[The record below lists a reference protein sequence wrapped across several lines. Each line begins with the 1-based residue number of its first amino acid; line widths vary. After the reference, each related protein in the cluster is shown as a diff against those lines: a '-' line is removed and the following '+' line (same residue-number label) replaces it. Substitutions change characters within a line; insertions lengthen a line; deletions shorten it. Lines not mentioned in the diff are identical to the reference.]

1 MKTHQL
7 DLVAGESRMVQIG
20 DMHGF
25 AAMHF
30 IRWIAGPLKRGVL
43 KVL

>member
-7 DLVAGESRMVQIG
+7 DLVADESMMVQIG

-25 AAMHF
+25 VPMYS
-30 IRWIAGPLKRGVL
+30 I
-43 KVL
+43 